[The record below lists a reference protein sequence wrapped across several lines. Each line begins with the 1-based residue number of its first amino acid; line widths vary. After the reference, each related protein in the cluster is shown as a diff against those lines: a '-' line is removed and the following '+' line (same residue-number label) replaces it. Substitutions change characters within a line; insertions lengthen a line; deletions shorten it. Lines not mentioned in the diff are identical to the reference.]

1 MDVPSGPGRHWP
13 DASLNDPE
21 LPFFENGTCSV
32 RFCVAAGD
40 DGTPRDPG
48 RCWPVTFS
56 SVPEPPKDFGTL
68 FSLSVLHV
76 AKMTL
81 VPQALAVVGHVFQV
95 GPWTQSRGPI

>member
-1 MDVPSGPGRHWP
+1 MDVPPDPGRHWP

-56 SVPEPPKDFGTL
+56 SVPEPSKDFV
-68 FSLSVLHV
+68 FCSLSSVLQV
-76 AKMTL
+76 ARMTL
-81 VPQALAVVGHVFQV
+81 VPQALAVVGQVFQV
-95 GPWTQSRGPI
+95 GPRTRSR